1 MAVYDAV
8 VSTYTNGNTI
18 SASLFNTEFTA
29 LVNVF
34 HKDTGHTHSN
44 LAGDGG
50 PITALRGHALTF
62 GVGTSNQDIVIT
74 FDGETNDGVFSWMED
89 EDYFQF
95 SDDVLLTTTEKLQF
109 RDTAIYI
116 NSSTDGQLDI
126 VADTEVQIAA
136 TTVDINGNVDISGTL
151 TVASGIDF
159 GDQAITNV
167 GSIALDSISGD
178 ADSNTSIT
186 FSGSDVITIATGGST
201 RAVINSSGIDVTG
214 EVKGDTLDIDGNAAI
229 TGTVTIDPPLVT
241 GVTTGLG
248 AKGII
253 MKQGDLRMKV
263 DGDHDA
269 DGTVNTKGTA
279 LQNNSRIIFD
289 SEQHEHEQHETLGF
303 RNPAFII
310 QASYDH
316 NNANSSL
323 GTSAGEEYL
332 SANISQLGLGN
343 LTISSGKLQLRGKLP
358 SADDGGTNDAAASD
372 DYIDHESFIGISLD
386 GAATN
391 GTLTNLHFGRINNS
405 LHNIR
410 LQPSAGGIIVEGMGS
425 AGSGTATKTNSGTIG
440 TFNDEDLITLAQ
452 NQVTVSGELE
462 ATTLDINGAASI
474 AGAITD
480 VTTLT
485 ASSDIEVTDKTK
497 GIILASPNGS
507 RFRLEVANDGT
518 LSTEA
523 L

>member
-62 GVGTSNQDIVIT
+62 GVGTSASDIVIT
-74 FDGETNDGVFSWMED
+74 FDGESNDGVFSWMED

-151 TVASGIDF
+151 TVASDIDF
-159 GDQAITNV
+159 GDRAITNV

-178 ADSNTSIT
+178 EDSNTSIT

-241 GVTTGLG
+241 DATSGLG

-263 DGDHDA
+263 DGDFDSSESE
-269 DGTVNTKGTA
+269 NNKGTQ
-279 LQNNSRIIFD
+279 LQNASRIIFD
-289 SEQHEHEQHETLGF
+289 SEQHEHFQHETLGF
-303 RNPAFII
+303 RNPAFVI

-316 NNANSSL
+316 
-323 GTSAGEEYL
+323 SAGYGSGGAGTEFL
-332 SANISQLGLGN
+332 NANISQLGNGD
-343 LTISSGKLQLRGKLP
+343 LTISSGKLQLRGKVNH
-358 SADDGGTNDAAASD
+358 DDGGDGDAVSGDDFFDHDSFMGITIDGSTTQGTVTRMHYGFVNQND
-372 DYIDHESFIGISLD
+372 
-386 GAATN
+386 
-391 GTLTNLHFGRINNS
+391 R
-405 LHNIR
+405 NIR
-410 LQPSAGGIIVEGMGS
+410 LEPSVSGIIVGGDGD
-425 AGSGTATKTNSGTIG
+425 ATGTGTTNRTDPATIG
-440 TFNDEDLITLAQ
+440 VNADIDLITLDS
-452 NQVTVSGELE
+452 NQVTVAGELE

-474 AGAITD
+474 AGAVTD